1 MRGSLAG
8 HGWPAK
14 WARTRPIPQ
23 PPTGPTTALSVW
35 LKKSAA
41 LSRTQKHRRTL
52 LTLGDTLAASGY
64 FDHASEL
71 ELVRHIRNGIAHD
84 NRYNIESRG
93 AKGLSKRPAHNHL
106 TANGA
111 AFQIEVVSALQG
123 RQVLW
128 CFMEWGL
135 HPTPAAGQR
144 VFRPH
149 GQRGRPTPAPV
160 WS

>member
-1 MRGSLAG
+1 GAVVPLAG
-8 HGWPAK
+8 ICAGGGQRWSSLPRSTPERHHP
-14 WARTRPIPQ
+14 TRPV
-23 PPTGPTTALSVW
+23 TSLNVG

-71 ELVRHIRNGIAHD
+71 ELVRHIRNGIAHV

-111 AFQIEVVSALQG
+111 AFQIEVVSALHG

-128 CFMEWGL
+128 CFMEG
-135 HPTPAAGQR
+135 G
-144 VFRPH
+144 
-149 GQRGRPTPAPV
+149 
-160 WS
+160 